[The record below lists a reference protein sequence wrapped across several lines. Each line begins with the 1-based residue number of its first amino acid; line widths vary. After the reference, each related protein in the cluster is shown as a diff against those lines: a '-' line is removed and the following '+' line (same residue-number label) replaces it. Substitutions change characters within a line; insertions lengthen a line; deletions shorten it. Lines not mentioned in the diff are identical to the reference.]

1 MDTKLFARVG
11 AIAFVGVAI
20 TMTALQLRE
29 EPVRVVPEVIDVT
42 DPDSDLLPELLRQCN
57 AMGEAA
63 ARDPICH
70 AAWAEKRRRFLGKD
84 RHAAPGP
91 GPSADDGSSPLL
103 PAVSGTA
110 QAGEQ

>member
-29 EPVRVVPEVIDVT
+29 GPVRAVPEVIDVT
-42 DPDSDLLPELLRQCN
+42 DSDSDPLPELLRQCN

-70 AAWAEKRRRFLGKD
+70 AAWDEKRRRFLGKD

-91 GPSADDGSSPLL
+91 GPSADGSSPRL
-103 PAVSGTA
+103 PAISGTA